1 MAQILWLASFP
12 KSGNTW
18 LRAFL
23 ANYLRGGRLPEDI
36 NKLPEF
42 SYGDMRVEY
51 YEQISGKKAVDFDYD
66 EINRLRPRVHRFLA
80 AAQQGLVLVK
90 THSHLSTIDD
100 IPTITPD
107 VTFGAIYV
115 VRNPLDVAVSFGHH
129 YGLDSDAAVKAIC
142 YKGLETVP
150 RPGHILQVLADWSS
164 HLNGWINAPGLY
176 VQVLRYEDMTK
187 SPTKTFGGI
196 LDFLKIPKDRERLK
210 RAIRHCSFNVL
221 AGQERQSGFVE
232 RSKSAE
238 KFFRR
243 GEVGGWRKDLT
254 SEHVDFIVHHHR
266 EAMTKMGYLSPD
278 GEILV

>member
-1 MAQILWLASFP
+1 LAQILWLASFP

-36 NKLPEF
+36 NKLPDF

-51 YEQISGKKAVDFDYD
+51 YEQISNKKAENLDYD
-66 EINRLRPRVHRFLA
+66 EINRLRPRVHQFLA
-80 AAQQGLVLVK
+80 GAHQGLVLVK
-90 THSHLSTIDD
+90 THSHLSSIDG
-100 IPTITPD
+100 IPTITPE
-107 VTFGAIYV
+107 VTFGAVYV

-129 YGLDSDAAVKAIC
+129 YGLGTDAAVKAIC
-142 YKGLETVP
+142 FKGLETVP
-150 RPGHILQVLADWSS
+150 QPGHILQVLADWST
-164 HLNGWINAPGLY
+164 HLNGWTNAPGLY
-176 VQVLRYEDMTK
+176 LHLMRYEDMTK
-187 SPTKTFGGI
+187 SPTKIFGGV

-221 AGQERQSGFVE
+221 ARQEQQSGFVE

-243 GEVGGWRKDLT
+243 GEVGGWRKELT
-254 SEHVDFIVHHHR
+254 PEHVDFIVDHHR
-266 EAMTKMGYLSPD
+266 EAMTKMGYLSPE
-278 GEILV
+278 GKLLV

>member
-1 MAQILWLASFP
+1 LAQILWLASYP

-36 NKLPEF
+36 NKLPDF

-51 YEQISGKKAVDFDYD
+51 YEQISGKKAEDLDYD
-66 EINRLRPRVHRFLA
+66 EINRLRPRVHQFLA
-80 AAQQGLVLVK
+80 GAHQGLVLVK
-90 THSHLSTIDD
+90 THSHLSTIDG
-100 IPTITPD
+100 IPTITPG
-107 VTFGAIYV
+107 VTFCAVYV

-129 YGLDSDAAVKAIC
+129 YGLGTDAAVKAIC
-142 YKGLETVP
+142 FKGLETVP
-150 RPGHILQVLADWSS
+150 QTGHILQVLADWTT
-164 HLNGWINAPGLY
+164 HLNGWRDAPGLY
-176 VQVLRYEDMTK
+176 RHLMRYEDMTK
-187 SPTKTFGGI
+187 SPTKTFGGV

-221 AGQERQSGFVE
+221 ARQEQQSGFVE

-243 GEVGGWRKDLT
+243 GEVGGWRKELT
-254 SEHVDFIVHHHR
+254 PEHVDFIVHHHR
-266 EAMTKMGYLSPD
+266 EAMTKMGYLSPE
-278 GEILV
+278 GELLV